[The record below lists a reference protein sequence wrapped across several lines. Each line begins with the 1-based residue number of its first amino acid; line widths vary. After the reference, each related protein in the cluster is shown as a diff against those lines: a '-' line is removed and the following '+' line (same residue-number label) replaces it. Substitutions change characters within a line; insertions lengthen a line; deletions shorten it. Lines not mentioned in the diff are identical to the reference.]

1 MEDPSGFLRSL
12 FDTAIAVAQ
21 PALCVPPNLPSP
33 PVGRTLVIGAG
44 KASAAMAAAV
54 ETHWDGPLEGVVVS
68 RYGFAQA
75 CEQIEVLEASHPI
88 PDAAG
93 LAAAKKILALVEDLS
108 SDDLV
113 LCLVSGGGSALL
125 TLPAGDI
132 SLHDKQTVNEMLLR
146 CGAPI
151 SEINTVRKHL
161 SAVKGGR
168 LGAACAPSRL
178 HTLIISDVPGDDP
191 AMVSSGPTIP
201 DSSLPSDALAVLV
214 KYDLRVPESVRR
226 HLTDQVPEPVRV
238 ANASHYVI
246 ASARQSLEAA
256 AAVGSRQGLGVTILG
271 DAIEGDARRVGQD
284 MARRVQTPEERPHL
298 YLSGGE
304 TTVKL
309 SGSGTGGP
317 NTEFLMGL
325 ALELNG
331 AAGIHALACDTD
343 GIDGSGDNAGALV
356 TPDTLRRAAAAGLDP
371 GKMLDNND
379 AYGFFAGLG
388 DLVITGPTH
397 TNVNDFRAILV
408 E

>member
-1 MEDPSGFLRSL
+1 M
-12 FDTAIAVAQ
+12 VA
-21 PALCVPPNLPSP
+21 
-33 PVGRTLVIGAG
+33 
-44 KASAAMAAAV
+44 
-54 ETHWDGPLEGVVVS
+54 
-68 RYGFAQA
+68 
-75 CEQIEVLEASHPI
+75 
-88 PDAAG
+88 
-93 LAAAKKILALVEDLS
+93 
-108 SDDLV
+108 
-113 LCLVSGGGSALL
+113 
-125 TLPAGDI
+125 
-132 SLHDKQTVNEMLLR
+132 
-146 CGAPI
+146 
-151 SEINTVRKHL
+151 
-161 SAVKGGR
+161 
-168 LGAACAPSRL
+168 
-178 HTLIISDVPGDDP
+178 
-191 AMVSSGPTIP
+191 SGPTIP

-214 KYDLRVPESVRR
+214 KYDLQVPASVRR

-246 ASARQSLEAA
+246 ASGRQSLEAA
-256 AAVGSRQGLGVTILG
+256 AAFGSRQGLGVTILG
-271 DAIEGDARRVGQD
+271 DAIEGDSRRVGRD

-325 ALELNG
+325 ALELNC

-371 GKMLDNND
+371 DKMLDNND

>member
-1 MEDPSGFLRSL
+1 MRDPGGFLRSL
-12 FDTAIAVAQ
+12 FDTAIAAAQ
-21 PALCVPPNLPSP
+21 PALCVPPNLPAP

-44 KASAAMAAAV
+44 KASAAMAATV
-54 ETHWDGPLEGVVVS
+54 EAHWNGPLDGLVVS
-68 RYGFAQA
+68 RYGFAQT
-75 CEQIEVLEASHPI
+75 CDQIEVLEAAHPV

-93 LAAAKKILALVEDLS
+93 LAAAKKMLALVKDLS

-113 LCLVSGGGSALL
+113 LCLMSGGGSALL
-125 TLPAGDI
+125 TLPARDI
-132 SLHDKQTVNEMLLR
+132 SLHDKQTVNDMLLR

-151 SEINTVRKHL
+151 SEVNTVRKHL

-168 LGAACAPSRL
+168 LGAACAPARL

-191 AMVSSGPTIP
+191 AMVASGPTIP
-201 DSSLPSDALAVLV
+201 DGSLPSDALAVLV
-214 KYDLRVPESVRR
+214 KYDLQVPASVRR
-226 HLTDQVPEPVRV
+226 HLTDQVPEPVHV

-246 ASARQSLEAA
+246 ASASQSLEAA
-256 AAVGSRQGLGVTILG
+256 AAAGARQGLGVTLLG
-271 DAIEGDARRVGQD
+271 DAIEGDSRRVGRD
-284 MARRVQTPEERPHL
+284 MARRVQVGEDRPHL

-304 TTVKL
+304 TTVTL
-309 SGSGTGGP
+309 SGTGTGGP
-317 NTEFLMGL
+317 NTEFLLGL

-356 TPDTLRRAAAAGLDP
+356 TPDTLRRAAAAGMDP
-371 GKMLDNND
+371 AQMLDNND
-379 AYGFFAGLG
+379 AHGFFAGLG
-388 DLVITGPTH
+388 DLITSGPTH